1 MAEHIAVEACNRSKV
16 ASFKS
21 SYHRIAVKLLRR
33 DSVEHMDSMVRMGWT
48 RRGPCPSPP
57 VVLPSI
63 STISPIPSW
72 LSLDHN
78 TAWVVSSKAILVEH
92 MGSWPFRSLESGP
105 RSDGHPYH
113 VHTDCTTSFV
123 GMAMQE

>member
-21 SYHRIAVKLLRR
+21 SYHKLLRR
-33 DSVEHMDSMVRMGWT
+33 DSMERMGWT

-78 TAWVVSSKAILVEH
+78 TAWVVSSIAILV
-92 MGSWPFRSLESGP
+92 
-105 RSDGHPYH
+105 
-113 VHTDCTTSFV
+113 
-123 GMAMQE
+123 

>member
-78 TAWVVSSKAILVEH
+78 TAWVVSSIAILVEH
-92 MGSWPFRSLESGP
+92 MGSWPCRNLGSNPEHV
-105 RSDGHPYH
+105 GHPYH